1 MENVVVQ
8 AMACSHRHWGMGSA
22 DVVRV
27 WRQCS
32 PRSAT
37 WVSWCSAGAGAMVF
51 ICASKVGVYLE
62 ILETDEASHITHAR
76 RKHTSLNKIA
86 AIMALDQHGALLK
99 MVVMISQH
107 RLRSSR
113 RPPPSAFLL
122 LCNAKASNYRENK
135 VFKGLAYYSKWPK
148 VADAVIEATTPLYRK
163 TVLVLAVIV
172 HMLKY
177 AQMGSEK
184 GCRSCKKLAL
194 RDNRPINKCL
204 KDVEGSLH
212 HLTSP
217 VGKVGFSAHW

>member
-107 RLRSSR
+107 RLRSWR

-148 VADAVIEATTPLYRK
+148 VADTVIEAENGKPKTAAQRLRCVLGMLNSLEVQVLYP
-163 TVLVLAVIV
+163 T
-172 HMLKY
+172 
-177 AQMGSEK
+177 
-184 GCRSCKKLAL
+184 
-194 RDNRPINKCL
+194 
-204 KDVEGSLH
+204 
-212 HLTSP
+212 
-217 VGKVGFSAHW
+217 

>member
-148 VADAVIEATTPLYRK
+148 VADAVIEANGIPMFHAALLTRMSTRLNSLTTLSTAASMAPGSRWSTCTARLRLPA
-163 TVLVLAVIV
+163 TCTALTIV
-172 HMLKY
+172 VTP
-177 AQMGSEK
+177 S
-184 GCRSCKKLAL
+184 R
-194 RDNRPINKCL
+194 RP
-204 KDVEGSLH
+204 
-212 HLTSP
+212 T
-217 VGKVGFSAHW
+217 

>member
-1 MENVVVQ
+1 
-8 AMACSHRHWGMGSA
+8 
-22 DVVRV
+22 
-27 WRQCS
+27 
-32 PRSAT
+32 
-37 WVSWCSAGAGAMVF
+37 
-51 ICASKVGVYLE
+51 
-62 ILETDEASHITHAR
+62 
-76 RKHTSLNKIA
+76 
-86 AIMALDQHGALLK
+86 MALDQHGALLK

-107 RLRSSR
+107 RLRSWR

-217 VGKVGFSAHW
+217 VGKVGFSAHWCNGGHGGVYRGSYLVGVCLSPCPPTGRARPSSGNPVRQPWQPD